1 MDDFESHRPPIDTLS
16 FLDDLDQG
24 LDLAPPHGVP
34 RVDVSAVGAAA
45 DAALAVGAPRFPAD
59 RAMPRP
65 RPLLDL
71 FPPPA
76 AIGPAGVPAPP
87 PATLANRA
95 PDVDPRPAPPSTGRA
110 LGAYETFYG
119 LRERPFAP
127 EPDAK
132 FFYHSVEH
140 DRASQDLYES
150 IFRRDGLA
158 ILTGDAGTGKT
169 ILCRALV
176 DRIDR
181 RTFTSFVADPW
192 VTLEDLLKVILV
204 DFGVISRT
212 DLAGPRLAEA
222 TRHQLTAALYEFLLS
237 LVQISG
243 FALVFIDDAQTLSAE
258 MLAQVQEV
266 VDTDQALMG
275 IVLIGQPELLLK
287 IGRRQTSSGADRVP
301 VRARLDPLA
310 DDEIAG
316 YVLHRLAISGAGR
329 LSIEFEDA
337 ALALI
342 YEISRG
348 VPQIVNLLCDR
359 ALTRGFEA
367 SVTII
372 GEPLVASAAR
382 DLDLIVSEPVAKR
395 TMRKVGAAAAL
406 LGLVLLG
413 VAAGAFVFRAQLTR
427 TIAAWGSPPAVPPE
441 PAFRAPP
448 PVLPAPPSADESAN
462 SRGRR

>member
-1 MDDFESHRPPIDTLS
+1 M
-16 FLDDLDQG
+16 
-24 LDLAPPHGVP
+24 
-34 RVDVSAVGAAA
+34 
-45 DAALAVGAPRFPAD
+45 
-59 RAMPRP
+59 
-65 RPLLDL
+65 
-71 FPPPA
+71 
-76 AIGPAGVPAPP
+76 
-87 PATLANRA
+87 
-95 PDVDPRPAPPSTGRA
+95 
-110 LGAYETFYG
+110 
-119 LRERPFAP
+119 REKPFAP

-140 DRASQDLYES
+140 DRASQELYAS

-169 ILCRALV
+169 MLCRALL

-192 VTLEDLLKVILV
+192 VTLEDLLKAILF

-222 TRHQLTAALYEFLLS
+222 TRHELTAALHEFLLS
-237 LVQISG
+237 LVQING
-243 FALVFIDDAQTLSAE
+243 FAVVFIDDAQTLSAE
-258 MLAQVQEV
+258 MLAQIQDVA
-266 VDTDQALMG
+266 DTDQALMG

-287 IGRRQTSSGADRVP
+287 IGRRQSASGADRVP

-310 DDEIAG
+310 DDEIAA

-382 DLDLIVSEPVAKR
+382 DLDLIVSEPAGRR

-406 LGLVLLG
+406 VGLMLLG
-413 VAAGAFVFRAQLTR
+413 AAAGAFVFRAQLTR
-427 TIAAWGSPPAVPPE
+427 AIAAWGAPPASPPD
-441 PAFRAPP
+441 PASSTPP
-448 PVLPAPPSADESAN
+448 PIQPGPPGADESPN
-462 SRGRR
+462 SRGRQ